1 MAKRKKS
8 FTWLYIVLG
17 IAAVG
22 LIAMSVMRQQ
32 SKPKGTKVSV
42 EKAEKRTI
50 KETVAASGKIYPEV
64 EVNISSDVSGEIV
77 DLYVEE
83 GDSVTVGQ
91 LLLKI
96 DPDVF
101 KSTVERVEANVNNSK
116 AQLANS
122 NAGVS
127 RARAQIE
134 QGKASVQQLEAQ
146 IANQRAIHKRNTQLH
161 KEEVISDADF
171 EASQA
176 SLRSLEANLASS
188 QANLRSF
195 EASLESARQQ
205 AKAAEFSVK
214 GAEASLKE
222 ARTSLK
228 RTAIYAPMSGIVS
241 RLSVEKGERVVG
253 TAQMTGTE
261 IMRIANMSKME
272 IQVDVS
278 ENDVLRVSLNDPVEI
293 EVDAYLDKKF
303 TGKVT
308 EIANSAAN
316 VGSVTASTDQV
327 TNFVVKVRFDRESYQ
342 DLMKEGSRFPFRPG
356 MSGSVEISTRIEEDV
371 LSVPIQAVTIREDK
385 KKGEDQDKKAK
396 KEEDEIQEVIFIASG
411 DTVRMAEV
419 KTGIQDD
426 TYIQILSG
434 LDAEEEVVTGPYSAV
449 SKTLKAGNK
458 INISKK
464 DDLYKKEE

>member
-1 MAKRKKS
+1 MAKRKKNL
-8 FTWLYIVLG
+8 TWLYIVLG
-17 IAAVG
+17 LVAIG
-22 LIAMSVMRQQ
+22 LIAMTLMRQKN
-32 SKPKGTKVSV
+32 KPKGTKVSV

-77 DLYVEE
+77 ELYIEE

-96 DPDVF
+96 DPDVY
-101 KSTVERVEANVNNSK
+101 KSTVERVAANVDNSK

-122 NAGVS
+122 RAGI
-127 RARAQIE
+127 ARAQAQVE
-134 QGKASVQQLEAQ
+134 QGKAAIRQLDAQ
-146 IANQRAIHKRNTQLH
+146 ITNQKGIHKRNTQLH
-161 KEEVISDADF
+161 KEGVISDADY

-188 QANLRSF
+188 NANLRSF
-195 EASLESARQQ
+195 DASLESARQQ

-241 RLSVEKGERVVG
+241 KLNIEKGERVVG

-261 IMRIANMSKME
+261 IMRIANMGTME

-293 EVDAYLDKKF
+293 EVDAYLDKTF
-303 TGKVT
+303 TGKVS

-316 VGSVTASTDQV
+316 VGSVSASSDQV
-327 TNFVVKVRFDRESYQ
+327 TNFVVKVRFERDSYE
-342 DLMKEGSRFPFRPG
+342 DLIQSGKRFPFRPG
-356 MSGSVEISTRIEEDV
+356 MSGSVEISTKIVEDV
-371 LSVPIQAVTIREDK
+371 LSVPIQAVTIREEK
-385 KKGEDQDKKAK
+385 KKGKDAPKKAK
-396 KEEDEIQEVIFIASG
+396 SEEDIKEVVFIAEG

-426 TYIQILSG
+426 TYIQVLSG
-434 LDAEEEVVTGPYSAV
+434 VDADAEVVTGPYSAV
-449 SKTLKAGNK
+449 SKTLKAGKK
-458 INISKK
+458 INKSDKEE
-464 DDLYKKEE
+464 LYKKEE